1 MRGGWW
7 TVDSVTTD
15 ARNADGPRRVG
26 PIGPRRLRAGF
37 VTNERHFFLYANYDV
52 VARGD
57 VMRRLLARRRDGR
70 DV

>member
-1 MRGGWW
+1 M
-7 TVDSVTTD
+7 TTD

-37 VTNERHFFLYANYDV
+37 VTNERHFFYLYANYDV

-57 VMRRLLARRRDGR
+57 AVRRSLARRRDGR